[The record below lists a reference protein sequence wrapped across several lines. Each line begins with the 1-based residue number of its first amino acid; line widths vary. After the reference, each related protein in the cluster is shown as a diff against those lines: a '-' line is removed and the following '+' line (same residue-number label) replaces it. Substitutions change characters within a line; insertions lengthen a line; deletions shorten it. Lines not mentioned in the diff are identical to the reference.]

1 MVVAANDNAEDDA
14 KQCVARFFL
23 SRPLQFYYEYI
34 FGCRFIRW
42 DIWEIKTEAQ
52 QNAALTCEWNVIEPA
67 HVQCEK
73 WIWERE
79 EKAKNR
85 SKKNTFGSIEGWKQM
100 NNNYGIRTKKEILI
114 HSMEQQQQLPTN
126 GTPAHTCAFLFP
138 FFLLFFPFLCSLLL
152 LLEWNFLSQGTR
164 TSCVAILLR
173 RSAKAI
179 EFLQAT
185 KRVFARERRRM
196 RWNSWRIMANN
207 KWMASEMKPL

>member
-52 QNAALTCEWNVIEPA
+52 RNAALTCEWNVIEPA

-100 NNNYGIRTKKEILI
+100 NNNYGIRTKKAILI
-114 HSMEQQQQLPTN
+114 HSMEQQQQLKKLALSSN
-126 GTPAHTCAFLFP
+126 GTPGAHLCFFIPIFSSLFS
-138 FFLLFFPFLCSLLL
+138 LFVFASTFARMKFSLSGYANVLCSY
-152 LLEWNFLSQGTR
+152 FI
-164 TSCVAILLR
+164 TSKRESDWILAGHKK
-173 RSAKAI
+173 SV
-179 EFLQAT
+179 
-185 KRVFARERRRM
+185 RVREKENEM
-196 RWNSWRIMANN
+196 KQLANN
-207 KWMASEMKPL
+207 GE